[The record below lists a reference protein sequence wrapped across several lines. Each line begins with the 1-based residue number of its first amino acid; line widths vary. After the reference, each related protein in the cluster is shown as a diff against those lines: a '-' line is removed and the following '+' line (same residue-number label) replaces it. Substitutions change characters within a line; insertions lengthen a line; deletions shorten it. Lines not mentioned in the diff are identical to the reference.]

1 MSYWIRDV
9 GETKM
14 TRLVRISI
22 DNAYNLNLMNIINLL
37 NWWFDV
43 IMGYPEILEN
53 KVK

>member
-22 DNAYNLNLMNIINLL
+22 DNAYNLNIMNIINLV
-37 NWWFDV
+37 WFDV
-43 IMGYPEILEN
+43 IVGYPEILEN